1 MIWLTMMLQAAIAP
15 LAPPAPIPSTPA
27 PSVSA
32 STPQGND
39 IVVVARNGQA
49 ELEAC
54 VARDCPPDQEI
65 KAALVVASRAFLAG
79 DYSGARH
86 VLLKTR
92 GRTAKFDA
100 AYPVAV
106 SDLHRALNTMGNLD
120 GRPDAARMSAF
131 DATAALRAGLKPDDP
146 LILLQRLDT
155 ANQLTRDARIIAA
168 RQIYDD
174 VIKRAAKAGYPGV
187 EAEAMFQAATL
198 YTTLSSINPDYRGE
212 AAKRVARLEQRGE
225 PEFAPYR
232 QGIAL
237 VKLQLDA
244 SKVSAM
250 ERATMLAQAKPLAT
264 RDAFLLSEP
273 ETAFSVSNKTLAGV
287 SGGGGSDKPEWA
299 DVAFTVQPDGTVGD
313 VSVIAQSEVKPG
325 SWLPLKTKAVA
336 GRRYAPFTGAPLYRV
351 ERYTMVYDFSSIT
364 ETRIKSRSARG
375 VLNTTDVTAAH
386 QAPGA

>member
-155 ANQLTRDARIIAA
+155 ASQLARETRIIAA

-174 VIKRAAKAGYPGV
+174 VVKRANKAGYPGV
-187 EAEAMFQAATL
+187 EAQAMFQAASL
-198 YTTLSSINPDYRGE
+198 YTALASVDPGYRD
-212 AAKRVARLEQRGE
+212 AATQWVNRLEKRRE
-225 PEFAPYR
+225 PEFAPFR
-232 QGIAL
+232 EGIAL
-237 VKLQLDA
+237 VKLQIA
-244 SKVSAM
+244 
-250 ERATMLAQAKPLAT
+250 ATQARGKRGAVLANAKPLAS
-264 RDAFLLSEP
+264 REAFLLDEP
-273 ETAFSVSNKTLAGV
+273 AVTFSVSDPRFATVAG
-287 SGGGGSDKPEWA
+287 GNNRPEWA
-299 DVAFTVQPDGTVGD
+299 DVAFWVQPDGSVRDLTVIGR
-313 VSVIAQSEVKPG
+313 SSSPPG
-325 SWLPLKTKAVA
+325 SWLATKTEAVA
-336 GRRYAPFTGAPLYRV
+336 KRRYAPFTGAAIYRV
-351 ERYTMVYDFSSIT
+351 ERYSMVYSFGLQTGSHMP
-364 ETRIKSRSARG
+364 SRSARG
-375 VLNTTDVTAAH
+375 LLNTTDVTAAH
-386 QAPGA
+386 PAPAA